1 MYTLVKEMQNK
12 KYHTVGTIAKSKIKI
27 VERGILDIYSTHIH
41 ERVLSWLGT
50 RNFNKNWW
58 IKLDLLKLNHRR
70 IVLTADYQ
78 VISTKNTKKKNN
90 KETRRL

>member
-1 MYTLVKEMQNK
+1 MQNK

-27 VERGILDIYSTHIH
+27 VERGILDIYNTHIH
-41 ERVLSWLGT
+41 ERVLSWLGK

-58 IKLDLLKLNHRR
+58 IKLVLLKLNHRR
-70 IVLTADYQ
+70 IVLTDDYQ
-78 VISTKNTKKKNN
+78 VISTKNIKKKNN